1 MRSSIPNFQDDLRVL
16 VVDDSVVMQNMVA
29 AVLAKFP
36 KLQHDAVSSAA
47 EGMRLLAEKTYALV
61 VTDVNMPNI
70 SGLELLSFIRK
81 SAATASL
88 PVLIVSSNG
97 TSHDRERG
105 YKLGANAYLV
115 KPFRNDDLEA
125 SVRRLLSEKL

>member
-1 MRSSIPNFQDDLRVL
+1 
-16 VVDDSVVMQNMVA
+16 MQGMVA

-36 KLQHDAVSSAA
+36 KVKHDSVGSAA
-47 EGMRLLAEKTYALV
+47 EGMRLLADRNYALV
-61 VTDVNMPNI
+61 ITDVNMPNI

-81 SAATASL
+81 TVATADV

-97 TSHDRERG
+97 ASSDRERG
-105 YKLGANAYLV
+105 YKLGASDYLV
-115 KPFRNDDLEA
+115 KPFKNEDLEA